1 MNKQIDVIDTTLRD
15 GEQAPGIAFTASEK
29 LAIAKALDKAGVP
42 WIEAGT
48 PAMGAEEQQ
57 AMRRILGAGLKAR
70 IFSWNR
76 ASSKD
81 IAASVACGFTTVHI
95 SIPVS
100 DLHLRYKL
108 GKDRSWALKEL
119 TDTAQTAIDLGCE
132 VSIGAEDA
140 SRATT
145 EQFLELAQ
153 LAADLGALRIR
164 YADTVG
170 CLDPFDVHDIFTH
183 IMSRTPLP
191 VEFHGHND
199 FGMALANSL
208 AACSAGASSVSVTVG
223 GIGERAGNAAL
234 EEFVAAAHSVC
245 QFETG
250 ISLAAC
256 EGLGELTARASNRP
270 IFPYKPILG
279 SHNKLQDTHKKNSRL
294 DALAIQPVLD
304 RMMI

>member
-1 MNKQIDVIDTTLRD
+1 MTRQIDIIDTTLRD
-15 GEQAPGIAFTASEK
+15 GEQAPGIAFSVSEK
-29 LAIAKALDKAGVP
+29 LAIAKELDKAGVP

-48 PAMGAEEQQ
+48 PVMGAEEQQ
-57 AMRRILGAGLKAR
+57 AMRRMLAAGLKAR

-76 ASSKD
+76 ACDQD
-81 IAASVACGFTTVHI
+81 IAASVACGFTLVHI

-100 DLHLRYKL
+100 DLHLKHKL
-108 GKDRSWALKEL
+108 QKDRAWAFDQL
-119 TDTAQTAIDLGCE
+119 TRTAKTAADLGCQIL
-132 VSIGAEDA
+132 VGAEDA

-145 EQFLELAQ
+145 EQFLELAE

-170 CLDPFDVHDIFTH
+170 CLDPFQVHDLFSR
-183 IMSRTPLP
+183 IMPRAPLP

-199 FGMALANSL
+199 FGLALANSL
-208 AACSAGASSVSVTVG
+208 AACDAGAQAVSVTVG

-234 EEFVAAAHSVC
+234 EEFVAAAHSLYKM
-245 QFETG
+245 ETG
-250 ISLAAC
+250 VSIAAC
-256 EGLGELTARASNRP
+256 ERLGEITARAANRP
-270 IFPYKPILG
+270 IFPYKPVLG
-279 SHNKLQDTHKKNSRL
+279 SRNRLPDSYQKNNRL